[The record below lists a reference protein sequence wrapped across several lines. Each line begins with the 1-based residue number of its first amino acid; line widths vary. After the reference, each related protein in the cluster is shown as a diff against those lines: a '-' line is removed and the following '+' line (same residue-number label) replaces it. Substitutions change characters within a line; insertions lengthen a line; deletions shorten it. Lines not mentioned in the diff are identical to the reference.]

1 MNAIIQN
8 VDRDDAAATL
18 ARVITSGDLSRLSDA
33 ELVTHYNATCESIG
47 LNPLTRPLEYLTL
60 NGKKVLYARKDC
72 TDQLRALRKVSVQI
86 VGRDISDG
94 LCIVTARATLP
105 DGRADEEIGAVPL
118 GNVQGEARAN
128 AMMKAMTKAK
138 RRVTLSICG
147 LGFLDE
153 SEIDGALAAQPRMV
167 PNLEPVVSA
176 PAPPLD
182 AEYPWRAMTGQE
194 MQVSARTWSKQLT
207 KVLAHLTDADAIRE
221 WQAERGGMFAA
232 IHDSGDEGEALI
244 ADAER
249 AIAIRIAEIEEN
261 AA

>member
-8 VDRDDAAATL
+8 VDRDAVAETL
-18 ARVITSGDLSRLSDA
+18 ARVITSGDLSRLSDL

-128 AMMKAMTKAK
+128 ALMKAMTKAK

-153 SEIDGALAAQPRMV
+153 SEIDGALAAQPRAV
-167 PNLEPVVSA
+167 PNLEPA
-176 PAPPLD
+176 PAPPSD
-182 AEYPWRAMTGQE
+182 AEYTWRAMNGQE
-194 MQVSARTWSKQLT
+194 MQVSARTWQKQLT
-207 KVLAHLTDADAIRE
+207 KVLGHLTDADAIRE

-232 IHDSGDEGEALI
+232 IHESSDEGAALI
-244 ADAER
+244 ADAEH
-249 AIAIRIAEIEEN
+249 AISIRIAEIEEN
-261 AA
+261 A